1 MKNYILKFK
10 NSFSCKAVTSITYKN
25 QKYSIIVNGECYNA
39 HEIYKKLSKSF
50 SLNESLEEIVFFSY
64 QCWKSDIFLKLEGAY
79 SFIIIHQNNLI
90 AFRDPF
96 GLTPLYYSNYK
107 DTIWISDNI
116 ELILHHSNQPSILD
130 STGLLE
136 LFSFGPSCSED
147 KTLFSNIYSLPIG
160 SYLSIKNKQIDI
172 KQYYHIPTVKHTDDF
187 ITTTQIVHDLLTHSI
202 QQESDNCNSS
212 FLSGGLDSSI
222 IHAICAHNHSWNTY
236 SLDYTGNKENFIKNN
251 YQVSRDQDYIQEM
264 LNKYPSHHT
273 SLTISQEK
281 LARLLKDAMIA
292 TNQPGMADIDSS
304 LLWLCNQV
312 KRKQSI
318 ILSGE
323 CSDEIFG
330 GYPWFYRE
338 ELKNLKTFP
347 WLRSTK
353 QRIQLLKNDIQKL
366 PYEEYIQQQ
375 YHHTLN
381 TINFLDSD
389 TDDDKKYRIH
399 ATLCLHWFMQT
410 LIRRQ
415 FCMSN
420 AANII
425 IRTPFANL
433 HLLEYVYNIP
443 WKMKF
448 YNNQEKGILRK
459 AFEKELPYNVC
470 WRKKNPY
477 PKTHNP
483 HYAKIVTSMLQTRY
497 NDPSSPLHELLDDK
511 KWVELMNS
519 QGSSFSLPWYGQL
532 MSGPQLIAYLYQ
544 IDQWI
549 CKYNITIRK

>member
-1 MKNYILKFK
+1 MKNYILELNNNLPYKTK
-10 NSFSCKAVTSITYKN
+10 TSIVYKH
-25 QKYSIIVNGECYNA
+25 QTYSILVNGECYNA
-39 HEIYKKLSKSF
+39 HEIYNILSKSYA
-50 SLNESLEEIVFFSY
+50 LKDSLEEIVFFAY

-79 SFIIIHQNNLI
+79 SFIIIHQNDFI

-107 DTIWISDNI
+107 DSIWISDNI
-116 ELILHHSNQPSILD
+116 QLILHYSKQPAVLD
-130 STGLLE
+130 STGILE

-147 KTLFSNIYSLPIG
+147 KTLFSNIHSLPIG
-160 SYLSIKNKQIDI
+160 SYLSVKNNQINI
-172 KQYYHIPTVKHTDDF
+172 KQYYHIPTIEHTDNLA
-187 ITTTQIVHDLLTHSI
+187 TTAYKVHKLLTQSI
-202 QQESDNCNSS
+202 QQESANCNSS

-222 IHAICAHNHSWNTY
+222 IHAVCTHNPSWNTY
-236 SLDYTGNKENFIKNN
+236 SLDYVGNKENFVKNN
-251 YQVSRDQDYIQEM
+251 YQVSLDQDYIQEM
-264 LNKYPSHHT
+264 LDKYPTHHT

-281 LARLLKDAMIA
+281 LAALLEDAMTA

-330 GYPWFYRE
+330 GYPWFYRD
-338 ELKNLKTFP
+338 ELKNLNTFP
-347 WLRSTK
+347 WLQSTK
-353 QRIQLLKNDIQKL
+353 QRIQLLKKDIQNL
-366 PYEEYIQQQ
+366 PYEDYIQQQ
-375 YHHTLN
+375 YHHT
-381 TINFLDSD
+381 IDDISFLASD
-389 TDDDKKYRIH
+389 TEDDKNYRIH
-399 ATLCLHWFMQT
+399 TILCLHWFMQT

-420 AANII
+420 ATNLI

-448 YNNQEKGILRK
+448 YHNQEKGILRK
-459 AFEKELPYNVC
+459 AFENELPYDVC

-483 HYAKIVTSMLQTRY
+483 LYAKIVTSMLQTRY
-497 NDPSSPLHELLDDK
+497 NDPNSPLHELLDDK
-511 KWVELMNS
+511 KWVELMNT
-519 QGSSFSLPWYGQL
+519 QGSSFPLPWYGQL

-544 IDQWI
+544 IDRWI
-549 CKYNITIRK
+549 CKYNIIIRK